1 MTTRRRFLAAAAA
14 AAFAPRSFAQDLPR
28 QISIVVGFPA
38 GGATDLVAR
47 LIGDGLRRTLA
58 PAVIVENRPGASG
71 RVGVEYVKSARND
84 GSVLLFTPAFPM
96 LISPHLYPK
105 LGYDT
110 LRDFVAVGSVARSML
125 CFAVGPAV
133 PAAVTGIAAYVDWV
147 KANPRQALFGAPS
160 GSSQHFCG
168 QLLGR
173 AVGVP
178 LQHVPYKGGAPAMQ
192 DLIGG
197 HLPANASPV
206 AEALPHHQAG
216 KIRIL
221 AVAGVRRSR
230 FLPEVPS
237 LAELGY
243 REVVFQDW
251 LGVFAPA
258 GTPPAVAARLYAAM
272 AETVN
277 APEGV
282 AALGKFG
289 METDAAGP
297 DAFPGIVKADWE
309 RYRAIVNAS
318 GFKAED

>member
-1 MTTRRRFLAAAAA
+1 
-14 AAFAPRSFAQDLPR
+14 
-28 QISIVVGFPA
+28 
-38 GGATDLVAR
+38 
-47 LIGDGLRRTLA
+47 
-58 PAVIVENRPGASG
+58 
-71 RVGVEYVKSARND
+71 
-84 GSVLLFTPAFPM
+84 M
-96 LISPHLYPK
+96 LISPHVYPK

-110 LRDFVAVGSVARSML
+110 LRDFVAVGSVARSMM

-133 PAAVTGIAAYVDWV
+133 PAAVTGIATYVAWV
-147 KANPRQALFGAPS
+147 KANPKQALFGAPT

-168 QLLGR
+168 QLLGQ

-197 HLPANASPV
+197 HLPANVSPV

-221 AVAGVRRSR
+221 AVAGARRSR
-230 FLPEVPS
+230 FLPEVPA

-258 GTPPAVAARLYAAM
+258 GTSLAIAGRLYAAM
-272 AETVN
+272 AETVST
-277 APEGV
+277 PEGI

-289 METDAAGP
+289 MEADAAGP
-297 DAFPGIVKADWE
+297 EAFPGIVKADWE
-309 RYRAIVNAS
+309 RYRGIVQAT